1 MAFAITLTFNHE
13 INTSLQVGDQVYHT
27 GTTPLGGF
35 DQNNFD
41 FGTSRW
47 HSDASY
53 EGDSFFLVGT
63 QEESSDFYK
72 DLIKNGYSVQDKYNL
87 GEKK

>member
-1 MAFAITLTFNHE
+1 MIENKATIFNWVFVVK
-13 INTSLQVGDQVYHT
+13 NPKLNGVQK
-27 GTTPLGGF
+27 
-35 DQNNFD
+35 NFD
-41 FGTSRW
+41 FDTSRW

>member
-1 MAFAITLTFNHE
+1 MKENKATIFNWVFVVK
-13 INTSLQVGDQVYHT
+13 NPKLNGVQK
-27 GTTPLGGF
+27 
-35 DQNNFD
+35 NFD

-72 DLIKNGYSVQDKYNL
+72 DLIENGYSVQDKYNL